1 MASPWFRLVSCI
13 CLLLLLL
20 PLSALAQSDVA
31 SGSEVGDSDA
41 TASEQTAGTS
51 SDPSQSEPTQ
61 NESSREETRGTPFDP
76 ALVGLHELPQPM
88 QTEDEFQAALELIE
102 ARIAE
107 KQAALEA
114 AEAAVAD
121 RQAALEAAAASVAEQ
136 SDVMEGSEGEAGAE
150 IGAGA
155 EGKTNVDAEPE
166 AAASPD
172 TATLETAETDQDLQ
186 TLEAVASTLAQQ
198 IEVLQEL
205 RVTVQRRA
213 TLAGRI
219 REIKTELASQRDRLE
234 TVEREG
240 VSLEPPYLVSLL
252 DQARAKLASDKALEE
267 VAETRMETALRRR
280 EATERGL
287 ATAVR
292 ERRASRDRLSASED
306 LSKAQLE
313 ARDQA
318 LELARLNE
326 LLARQQFAAAESAFE
341 KARIEESLAEAEQ
354 ALLQTR
360 ISFLEDRVELSREAL
375 EQRLEELKAAEEA
388 MRAQIEALELTGDQ
402 AEAALYQARQDLE
415 EAGPDA
421 DRATLEEW
429 VQTRQ
434 AELQAAHS
442 SVDSLLAAIGNLA
455 QMRSLWEQR
464 YQIMSQPEAV
474 DLTAL
479 LQQVITGAAAARA
492 EKDDLEQRLNSLRS
506 IQLAQTR
513 RLRDSSHSEAVR
525 EAMAVR
531 TRAQDLAERYGRELL
546 ETRDQLIALLEGMRS
561 QLEPMVQEQTLSLQ
575 LLQAQEALANW
586 WEAELIVINDQ
597 SIRVRELATALVMFM
612 VVLFAVSLIRMGA
625 RRALNRRKARSPTA
639 NYGDLRLV
647 LSAVAGNTNQLFVL
661 IAAFYVAMAV
671 SGFAGPTVKGWLWA
685 ALVLA
690 FYAQL
695 GIWANAAMVD
705 YVDRRR
711 TRQEMRDPSTVTGY
725 GLLTFFLRVGI
736 WITVGVSLLAYFKY
750 PVAGLVGALGV
761 GSLAIAFAVQNI
773 LGDVFSSM
781 AIILDKPFRVGDFVK
796 AGETLGTIEHIG
808 VKTTRIR
815 SLSGEQV
822 VSSNSD
828 LLNSRIHNFKH
839 FRERRIVFRIGV
851 VYQTPRQLLER
862 IPEMLREAVEEQ
874 PDARFDR
881 AHFFEYGEF
890 ALNFEIVYYV
900 QSPDYTLY
908 MDIQQGINL
917 GIHRRFEQAGVSFA
931 YPTQELIL
939 RRGPVQTVASEAGP
953 AGAA

>member
-1 MASPWFRLVSCI
+1 MASVWFRSVSRVCLF
-13 CLLLLLL
+13 LLLLVP
-20 PLSALAQSDVA
+20 PLTAVAQPEAASAPDGEAGEATPSEEA
-31 SGSEVGDSDA
+31 SGADPDPDQPDAQGD
-41 TASEQTAGTS
+41 
-51 SDPSQSEPTQ
+51 
-61 NESSREETRGTPFDP
+61 SSREAIRGTPFDP
-76 ALVGLHELPQPM
+76 ALVGLPELPQPM
-88 QTEDEFQAALELIE
+88 QTAGDFQAALDLID

-114 AEAAVAD
+114 AEAAVAE
-121 RQAALEAAAASVAEQ
+121 RQAVLDAAAADAEEQ
-136 SDVMEGSEGEAGAE
+136 IDATGGSEDGTGVE
-150 IGAGA
+150 IDA
-155 EGKTNVDAEPE
+155 DAEPGAATGSDTE
-166 AAASPD
+166 AAV
-172 TATLETAETDQDLQ
+172 TAKTDRDLQ
-186 TLEAVASTLAQQ
+186 TLEAAASTIARQ

-213 TLAGRI
+213 TLAGRL
-219 REIKTELASQRDRLE
+219 REINTELASQRERLDAL
-234 TVEREG
+234 ERDG

-252 DQARAKLASDKALEE
+252 DQARAELALDKALEE
-267 VAETRMETALRRR
+267 VAETRIETAMRRR
-280 EATERGL
+280 DAAERGL
-287 ATAVR
+287 TTAVR
-292 ERRASRDRLSASED
+292 ERRAARDRLSAGED
-306 LSKAQLE
+306 LSRAQRE
-313 ARDQA
+313 AREQA

-326 LLARQQFAAAESAFE
+326 LRARQQLAAAESALE
-341 KARIEESLAEAEQ
+341 KARSEDSLAEAEQ
-354 ALLQTR
+354 AMLQTR
-360 ISFLEDRVELSREAL
+360 ISFLEERVELPREAL
-375 EQRLEELKAAEEA
+375 EQRLEELAAAEEA

-402 AEAALYQARQDLE
+402 AEAALYQARQNLD

-434 AELQAAHS
+434 AELQAARS
-442 SVDSLLAAIGNLA
+442 SVDSLLAAIANLT
-455 QMRSLWEQR
+455 QIRSLWEQR
-464 YQIMSQPEAV
+464 YQIMTQPDAV
-474 DLTAL
+474 DLTGL

-492 EKDDLEQRLNSLRS
+492 EKDDLEQRLNSLRA

-513 RLRDSSHSEAVR
+513 RLRDSSLSEGVR

-531 TRAQDLAERYGRELL
+531 SRAQDLAERYGRELL
-546 ETRDQLIALLEGMRS
+546 ETQDQLIALLDGMRS

-586 WEAELIVINDQ
+586 WDAELIVIDDQ
-597 SIRVRELATALVMFM
+597 SIRARELATALVMFI
-612 VVLFAVSLIRMGA
+612 VVLVAVSLVRMGA
-625 RRALNRRKARSPTA
+625 RRALNRRKAKNPTA
-639 NYGDLRLV
+639 NYGDLRLA

-661 IAAFYVAMAV
+661 IAAFYVAMTV
-671 SGFAGPTVKGWLWA
+671 SGLASPTVQSWLWT
-685 ALVLA
+685 ALVIA

-705 YVDRRR
+705 YFNRRR

-736 WITVGVSLLAYFKY
+736 WITVVVSLLAYFQY

-822 VSSNSD
+822 VTSNSD
-828 LLNSRIHNFKH
+828 LLNSRIHNYKH
-839 FRERRIVFRIGV
+839 FRERRIAFRIGV
-851 VYQTPRQLLER
+851 VYQTPRELLER
-862 IPEMLREAVEEQ
+862 IPGMLREAVEEQ
-874 PDARFDR
+874 PNARFDR
-881 AHFFEYGEF
+881 AHFVEYGDF
-890 ALNFEIVYYV
+890 ALIFEIVYYV
-900 QSPDYTLY
+900 LSPDYTLY

-939 RRGPVQTVASEAGP
+939 RRGPAQTVASEAAS
-953 AGAA
+953 AGG